1 VRRIVR
7 FAVLVFAILYFM
19 VDAVFLKIAT
29 PLAKWMARQR
39 ALVGVRKWIVA
50 LGPYPSL
57 VLFAV
62 PLIVLEPVKP
72 VAVYLI
78 GTGRIATGTAVVA
91 VGELIKLVLVER
103 LFKLCRRKLLRIPVF
118 AWGYGHWRQGVD
130 WIVGMPAWQA
140 ARRWIL
146 KYRRLSRNLLV
157 RVKRS
162 SRYRRSSRHLAEAHR
177 SKTSPR
183 VLRS

>member
-1 VRRIVR
+1 VRRVVR
-7 FAVLVFAILYFM
+7 FAVLVLAILYFM
-19 VDAVFLKIAT
+19 VDAAFLKIAT
-29 PLAKWMARQR
+29 PLARWMGKQKV
-39 ALVGVRKWIVA
+39 LVGVRKWITTR
-50 LGPYPSL
+50 GPYPSL
-57 VLFAV
+57 ALFAV
-62 PLIVLEPVKP
+62 PVIILEPVKP

-78 GTGRIATGTAVVA
+78 GTGRIVTGIAVLA
-91 VGELIKLVLVER
+91 VGELIKLVIVER

-146 KYRRLSRNLLV
+146 KHRRVSRNLIARL
-157 RVKRS
+157 RRS
-162 SRYRRSSRHLAEAHR
+162 SSYRFLSRHLAEAHR

-183 VLRS
+183 ALRS